1 MKLLIQAVFNLN
13 SYVSAYPETAIG
25 EFGSLFL
32 ISDYHCFRQ
41 LFPAK
46 LIIIRKFYARL
57 HIAGMDYH
65 ATAVINCCMEEFIF
79 TICRSINNDIS
90 C

>member
-65 ATAVINCCMEEFIF
+65 ANCRHKLLHGRIYFHHLPKYK
-79 TICRSINNDIS
+79 
-90 C
+90 